1 MTVPPPAPTV
11 CVVDDD
17 PDVLISLRFLLETE
31 GFSVR
36 TFANG
41 PDLLASRPPSPGDC
55 LIIDY
60 KMAGMDGLDLVHRL
74 RDRRV
79 EAPVVLMTGAENEGI
94 AAKAARSGVWHVVLK
109 PHIEESL
116 IAHVLLA
123 LREGAGPPP
132 GKSLGN
138 SP

>member
-1 MTVPPPAPTV
+1 MTKPPPAPTV

-41 PDLLASRPPSPGDC
+41 PDLLAASPPSPGDC

-60 KMAGMDGLDLVHRL
+60 KMAGMDGLDLIHRL
-74 RDRRV
+74 RAREVRV
-79 EAPVVLMTGAENEGI
+79 PVVLMTGAENEGV
-94 AAKAARSGVWHVVLK
+94 AVKAARSGIRHFVLK

-116 IAHVLLA
+116 IAHVLVA
-123 LREGAGPPP
+123 LREGAGSPPEI
-132 GKSLGN
+132 SLGRF
-138 SP
+138 P

>member
-1 MTVPPPAPTV
+1 MTVPPTPTV

-31 GFSVR
+31 GFIVR

-41 PDLLASRPPSPGDC
+41 PDLLAASPPSPGDC

-60 KMAGMDGLDLVHRL
+60 KMAGMDGLDLIGRL
-74 RDRRV
+74 RDRQV
-79 EAPVVLMTGAENEGI
+79 KAAVVLMTGAENEGV
-94 AAKAARSGVWHVVLK
+94 AVKAARSGVWHVVLK

-116 IAHVLLA
+116 IARVLVA
-123 LREGAGPPP
+123 LREGASPPP
-132 GKSLGN
+132 GNPLSEF
-138 SP
+138 P

>member
-60 KMAGMDGLDLVHRL
+60 KMAGMDGLAVTKLL
-74 RDRRV
+74 R
-79 EAPVVLMTGAENEGI
+79 
-94 AAKAARSGVWHVVLK
+94 AKAATQPLPVLMLTGMTDESSTRAGFEAGVTDYLTK
-109 PHIEESL
+109 PFSTPQLTARIR
-116 IAHVLLA
+116 ACLA
-123 LREGAGPPP
+123 RTHLP
-132 GKSLGN
+132 
-138 SP
+138 